1 MDALPWQSRASVKGI
16 SLYIFGAC
24 VVTALSLIHR
34 AFTFPAR
41 PLNAVSRGVDKTAVS
56 SLVITRAFSGVR
68 YDY

>member
-24 VVTALSLIHR
+24 VMTALSLIHR
-34 AFTFPAR
+34 ASCAR